1 MSDAS
6 NEHLPVVVI
15 TGAGSG
21 IGLETARRL
30 VPTHRVAVLDLHG
43 ESAERAVAS
52 LGRNALALHC
62 DITDQASVAAAIDSV
77 IDQFGRIDV
86 AISNAGIGAIG
97 AARHLDPDVLAAQL
111 DVNVTGNWR
120 FMHACL
126 PHLINS
132 GGYLLGVASAAA
144 IVSPPGEGLYAAS
157 KAGLEALLNVVR
169 VEVAHLGVDVG
180 IAYPLFIDT
189 PMVRDADSEHGDFA
203 RMRAMLPGPAG
214 KSYPVSLAAD
224 TLARA
229 VHRRSRRAFVPRSV
243 RLQYLLRGVM
253 GNLIDRQFKRIA
265 PEVDRLTAQKVADR
279 GGFEAG
285 FTKVVLAARAGD
297 DQTAAEHAGDPD

>member
-1 MSDAS
+1 MSARS
-6 NEHLPVVVI
+6 ESSLPVAVI
-15 TGAGSG
+15 TGAASG

-30 VPTHRVAVLDLHG
+30 ASTHRIAVLDLHIG
-43 ESAERAVAS
+43 SAERAVQS
-52 LGRNALALHC
+52 LGGTAVALHC
-62 DITDQASVAAAIDSV
+62 DITDAESVAAAIESV
-77 IDQFGRIDV
+77 VERFGRIDV

-97 AARHLDPDVLAAQL
+97 AARHLDPDVLATQL

-126 PHLINS
+126 PHLVQS
-132 GGYLLGVASAAA
+132 KGYLLGVASAAA

-189 PMVRDADSEHGDFA
+189 PMVRDADVEHDDFA
-203 RMRAMLPGPAG
+203 RMRKMLPGPAG

-224 TLARA
+224 ALTRA
-229 VHRRSRRAFVPRSV
+229 VRRRSRRAFVPRSV
-243 RLQYLLRGVM
+243 RAQYLLRGVI
-253 GNLIDRQFKRIA
+253 GTLLDRQFRRIA
-265 PEVDRLTAQKVADR
+265 PDVDRLTAEKVSER

-285 FTKVVLAARAGD
+285 FTKVVLAARASD
-297 DQTAAEHAGDPD
+297 HPIVAKNAGDSD